1 MSEKT
6 KLLATFALMNPVL
19 EEHEAFLNGGR
30 KDRRQQRR
38 AAGQR
43 GTGPATFEENH
54 FAFSWRPVKE
64 LYISTPPFVSKM
76 TTKGR
81 STTALL
87 GCGG

>member
-38 AAGQR
+38 AAG
-43 GTGPATFEENH
+43 
-54 FAFSWRPVKE
+54 
-64 LYISTPPFVSKM
+64 
-76 TTKGR
+76 
-81 STTALL
+81 
-87 GCGG
+87 